1 MEVHRI
7 NKGKSCIPKLGEVV
21 LIIGMERNRGK
32 WEKSK
37 FIILTKGKDRIFRG
51 VTLLHKGYTIKRP
64 LQVECPLEIRRCTS
78 DEFEEEKAKGEAMT
92 AILKTKILIEDDEN
106 DCL

>member
-1 MEVHRI
+1 MTEGVITQEVHRI
-7 NKGKSCIPKLGEVV
+7 NKGKSCIPKLGEIV

-51 VTLLHKGYTIKRP
+51 VTLL
-64 LQVECPLEIRRCTS
+64 Q
-78 DEFEEEKAKGEAMT
+78 
-92 AILKTKILIEDDEN
+92 
-106 DCL
+106 

>member
-7 NKGKSCIPKLGEVV
+7 NKGKSCIPKLGEIV

-51 VTLLHKGYTIKRP
+51 VTLP
-64 LQVECPLEIRRCTS
+64 Q
-78 DEFEEEKAKGEAMT
+78 
-92 AILKTKILIEDDEN
+92 
-106 DCL
+106 